1 MENRYQKILFS
12 LILVFILLSTSID
25 LWQDWGEG
33 INVRHFALEISI
45 CLLTLAGLISLWF
58 TNLFLKNELLIIN
71 TELDRSKEESLK
83 WKQEN
88 ANLISGLSKAIDQ
101 QLEIWKLSP
110 SEKDIALLLL
120 KGLSLKEIA
129 DIRSVSERTVRQQST
144 HIYQKANLT
153 GRAELSAY
161 FLEDL
166 LK

>member
-1 MENRYQKILFS
+1 MENRKQKILFS

-33 INVRHFALEISI
+33 INFRHFALEISI
-45 CLLTLAGLISLWF
+45 CLLTLLGLISLWF
-58 TNLFLKNELLIIN
+58 TNLFLKNELFIIN
-71 TELDRSKEESLK
+71 TELDRTKKESLK

-88 ANLISGLSKAIDQ
+88 ATLISGLSNAIDQ
-101 QLEIWKLSP
+101 QLVDWKLSP
-110 SEKDIALLLL
+110 SEKEIALLLL

-144 HIYQKANLT
+144 HIYQKSNLT